1 MSVRVSSNNYSNRFA
16 SNTKLIMAWLVAI
29 KDVAVAE
36 RQHLV
41 KSVKESYAQQGRR
54 NEGEK
59 KN

>member
-36 RQHLV
+36 RF
-41 KSVKESYAQQGRR
+41 S
-54 NEGEK
+54 
-59 KN
+59 